1 MTLSAC
7 HHDAIVLVHRH
18 PRDWS
23 VKGCHKP
30 LFICAEMFL
39 ELRDIESR
47 RWKMW
52 ALRGNLVDA
61 GLPVAT
67 LSEFLLP
74 EDVAWL
80 ESQSARV
87 AHEWYLGDDGDI
99 TIYRGV
105 SLGRCVEYEVK
116 ARAVRLLK
124 LSRCIQRLLQRHP
137 DAKIYSDFADHSVEQ
152 RVLRQFRIALHRF
165 GAPEDGARI
174 HSANAR
180 ASQSVSAVVVGK
192 GPPMGRAGH
201 EGAGQRASGLPAV
214 RFAAGRR
221 STGSTEPEDAGE
233 LDEVRQTSSG
243 ALRTLDGSSVAAPD
257 RCALAG
263 HGGQSCDSS
272 TTDESFRGLARP
284 RPHRDS
290 GGRPAFSS
298 TSSLPC

>member
-1 MTLSAC
+1 MTLSAS

-137 DAKIYSDFADHSVEQ
+137 T
-152 RVLRQFRIALHRF
+152 
-165 GAPEDGARI
+165 
-174 HSANAR
+174 
-180 ASQSVSAVVVGK
+180 
-192 GPPMGRAGH
+192 
-201 EGAGQRASGLPAV
+201 
-214 RFAAGRR
+214 RR
-221 STGSTEPEDAGE
+221 ST
-233 LDEVRQTSSG
+233 QTSLITRSSNEYSDNF
-243 ALRTLDGSSVAAPD
+243 ALRFIDLGPPKKALEFTQRMRALRSLFLRWSWQRAANGACWP
-257 RCALAG
+257 
-263 HGGQSCDSS
+263 
-272 TTDESFRGLARP
+272 
-284 RPHRDS
+284 
-290 GGRPAFSS
+290 
-298 TSSLPC
+298 